1 MGGKGS
7 GGRFQ
12 KQVKSDVL
20 YKLYKYGI
28 SISLMAKLAGVTYMV
43 IYNVVNKKGGT
54 KPYNRKKIEIFIEKI
69 TNTFIWDEINEL
81 S

>member
-12 KQVKSDVL
+12 KQVESDVL
-20 YKLYKYGI
+20 FKLHKYGM
-28 SISLMAKLAGVTYMV
+28 SIRLMAKLAGVTYMV
-43 IYNVVNKKGGT
+43 IYNVVNKRGGT
-54 KPYNRKKIEIFIEKI
+54 KPNNRMKIETFIEKI
-69 TNTFIWDEINEL
+69 TKTFIWDDINEL